1 MFLHSPAGQIQYV
14 VLYVYSRSLDGK
26 KTHWKDKL
34 GQYEQ
39 NEEEKDRQKDFY
51 DPNKGIHV
59 LLLNDL

>member
-14 VLYVYSRSLDGK
+14 VLYSRSLDGK